1 MEKRSGRAQD
11 DSERRPNGLGGRGK
25 IVPSVKKRS
34 PLTPLLLNCNE
45 NGIEHMKKYKLWHRA
60 QFYISYGIELM
71 SYIFLWHTGNFLDF
85 QRDDATTGFD
95 SSDPFIFAS

>member
-34 PLTPLLLNCNE
+34 PLTPLLLNCNG
-45 NGIEHMKKYKLWHRA
+45 NGIEHMKNT
-60 QFYISYGIELM
+60 SYGIELNF
-71 SYIFLWHTGNFLDF
+71 IFLM
-85 QRDDATTGFD
+85 A
-95 SSDPFIFAS
+95 

>member
-25 IVPSVKKRS
+25 IVSSVKKRS
-34 PLTPLLLNCNE
+34 PLTPLLLNCNG
-45 NGIEHMKKYKLWHRA
+45 NGIKHMKKYKLWHRA

-71 SYIFLWHTGNFLDF
+71 SYIFLWHTGNFLTK
-85 QRDDATTGFD
+85 Q
-95 SSDPFIFAS
+95 P